1 MNHAYRLVWNQTVN
15 AWVAVPETARAH
27 GKGSKLKAAA
37 VVVASIAALNA
48 YALPTG
54 GQVSA
59 GSGTISQGGST
70 MTVSQ
75 GSQSLAI
82 NWNSFNVAA
91 PETVNFVQP
100 NKSSIALNRVVG
112 SDPSAIY
119 GKLNANGQVFLV
131 NPNGILF
138 GKGAQVNVGG
148 LVAST
153 QNITDADFMNRNFRF
168 TGTAGSVVN
177 QGAINGDYVALL
189 GGQVSNQGTIAA
201 RLGTVAL
208 AAGSDITLDFAGD
221 GLIGI
226 KVNQGTLDALAENR
240 QLIKAD
246 GGTVVLTAKAAD
258 SLISAVVN
266 NSGVI
271 EAARVDNQG
280 GTIRLLGD
288 STTGVAQNSG
298 TLTGG
303 QVDVSA
309 RSVLQSGTIS
319 TDAANLAAT
328 YALVQTAGGRVSGK
342 SVRVDGGEHTFISG
356 ALTGTTDLTVAGQTV
371 TLAGAQLATGNN
383 GSLRVGGGAHG
394 QDADIANAQSVA
406 VNGATTLTGGDG
418 AHVTVWSDGT
428 TNYFGQTRAG
438 NDSFV
443 EVSSKRTLNL
453 AGTVSV
459 GAGGQIL
466 YDPANI
472 VIDASPTSSMFYLDL
487 ADPAAAAGNQ
497 HGSGGVTELSN
508 GNIVVSSPQDNFG
521 ASTAGAVYLYD
532 GRTGALIST
541 LAGSHAGDQVG
552 NNGVKALTG
561 GNYVVDSSSWNGR
574 MGAVTWGS
582 GTSGVTGT
590 VSSANSLVGSVANDS
605 VGAYGITALAN
616 GNYVVDSGGWSAGT
630 GAVTWGSGT
639 SGVVGVVS
647 STNSLVGS
655 SNRDNVGTGGVTA
668 LTNGNYVVDSTGW
681 SAGTGAVTW
690 GSGTSGVTGTISS
703 ANSLVGSAT
712 GDSVGVYGITA
723 LANGNYVVDSPYWNR
738 GRGAVTWGSGT
749 SGITGTVSGAN
760 SLVGSST
767 GDSVGSDRIDLL
779 TNGNY
784 VVGSSNWSRSK
795 GAVTWG
801 SGTGGVVGAVS
812 SANSLVGST
821 SGDYVGNGGI
831 TALTNGNY
839 VVDSSGWSTNTG
851 AVTWGSG
858 TGGVAGIVSSA
869 NSLVGSAAGDYVGTN
884 GGVTALT
891 NGNYVVSSGSW
902 NGGTGAATWGSGTSG
917 VVGIVSSANSL
928 VGSSNRDNV
937 GNGGATA
944 LANGNYVVISGNWH
958 GSTGA
963 ATWGSGTSGVV
974 GVVSSA
980 NSLVGSNA
988 GDFVGNNGVTALA
1001 NGNYVVDSANWA
1013 GGVGAATWGSGTGG
1027 VVGVVSSANSLVGSN
1042 VDDSVG
1048 HDGITPLA
1056 NGNYVVSSSAWNGGM
1071 GAVTW
1076 GSGTSGVVGVVSSA
1090 NSLVGSV
1097 ANDSVGVGG
1106 ITPLINGNYVV
1117 SSANWNGGMGAVT
1130 WGSGTS
1136 GVVGVV
1142 SSANSLVGSTAGDYV
1157 GNGGITA
1164 LTNGNYVVNSS
1175 SWNAGRGAVTWG
1187 SRTSGVTGTL
1197 SSANSLVGSSAGD
1210 YVGSPTGD
1218 GSYGVNPLANGNY
1231 VVLSQGQNGMVWLVA
1246 DPSNLGNLASGS
1258 MADVTVSPAQLAVAA
1273 GAGSSITL
1281 QATND
1286 ITVNSAVSVAGR
1298 LSLVAGNVLTLNAG
1312 LTSSS
1317 SGDALSLAG
1326 TSFVNNAGTNA
1337 LSTPNGRWL
1346 VYSASPSSNA
1356 VGGLISGGADVYGA
1370 TMASNAPSTIAAGN
1384 HFVYAS
1390 AAPVTIPP
1398 TVIPTSPSRPS
1409 GTSGATD
1416 TPGTPASSNAPAG
1429 ESAAG
1434 YRGVLAWAQAIVSST
1449 SPMYGATSDMQ
1460 SSAAANGTRGD
1471 QFAGTDGPFNTA
1483 SNLVPATVPGLE
1495 VIDTGIRLPD
1505 GLRNGN

>member
-15 AWVAVPETARAH
+15 AWVAVPETAKAH

-37 VVVASIAALNA
+37 LAIVSLVALNA
-48 YALPTG
+48 YGLPVG

-59 GSGTISQGGST
+59 GSGTISQAGST

-100 NKSSIALNRVVG
+100 NKSAIALNRVVG

-153 QNITDADFMNRNFRF
+153 QNITDADFLNRNFRF

-246 GGTVVLTAKAAD
+246 GGTVVLTAKAAN

-271 EAARVDNQG
+271 EAAHVDNEG

-288 STTGVAQNSG
+288 STNGTAQNSG

-319 TDAANLAAT
+319 ADAANLAAT

-639 SGVVGVVS
+639 SGVVGIVS
-647 STNSLVGS
+647 SANSLVGS
-655 SNRDNVGTGGVTA
+655 RAGDYVGTSGVTA

-738 GRGAVTWGSGT
+738 GMGAVTWGSGT

-801 SGTGGVVGAVS
+801 SGTDGVVGVVS

-902 NGGTGAATWGSGTSG
+902 NGGRGAATWGSGTSG
-917 VVGIVSSANSL
+917 VVGVVSSANSL
-928 VGSSNRDNV
+928 VGSNARDNV

-944 LANGNYVVISGNWH
+944 LANGNYVVSSGNWN

-988 GDFVGNNGVTALA
+988 GDFVGNSGVTALA

-1090 NSLVGSV
+1090 NSLVGS
-1097 ANDSVGVGG
+1097 
-1106 ITPLINGNYVV
+1106 
-1117 SSANWNGGMGAVT
+1117 
-1130 WGSGTS
+1130 
-1136 GVVGVV
+1136 
-1142 SSANSLVGSTAGDYV
+1142 TAGDYV
-1157 GNGGITA
+1157 GNNGITTLA
-1164 LTNGNYVVNSS
+1164 NGNYVVNSS

-1210 YVGSPTGD
+1210 YVGRPTGD

-1460 SSAAANGTRGD
+1460 SSAAANGARGD

>member
-15 AWVAVPETARAH
+15 AWVAVPETAKTH

-37 VVVASIAALNA
+37 LAIVSLVALNA
-48 YALPTG
+48 YGLPVG

-59 GSGTISQGGST
+59 GSGTISQAGSA

-100 NKSSIALNRVVG
+100 NKSSIALNRVLG

-246 GGTVVLTAKAAD
+246 GGTVVLTAKAAN

-271 EAARVDNQG
+271 EAAHVDNEG

-319 TDAANLAAT
+319 ADAANLAAT

-406 VNGATTLTGGDG
+406 VNGTTTLTGGDG

-655 SNRDNVGTGGVTA
+655 S
-668 LTNGNYVVDSTGW
+668 
-681 SAGTGAVTW
+681 
-690 GSGTSGVTGTISS
+690 
-703 ANSLVGSAT
+703 
-712 GDSVGVYGITA
+712 
-723 LANGNYVVDSPYWNR
+723 
-738 GRGAVTWGSGT
+738 
-749 SGITGTVSGAN
+749 
-760 SLVGSST
+760 
-767 GDSVGSDRIDLL
+767 
-779 TNGNY
+779 
-784 VVGSSNWSRSK
+784 
-795 GAVTWG
+795 
-801 SGTGGVVGAVS
+801 
-812 SANSLVGST
+812 
-821 SGDYVGNGGI
+821 
-831 TALTNGNY
+831 
-839 VVDSSGWSTNTG
+839 
-851 AVTWGSG
+851 
-858 TGGVAGIVSSA
+858 
-869 NSLVGSAAGDYVGTN
+869 AGDYVG
-884 GGVTALT
+884 
-891 NGNYVVSSGSW
+891 
-902 NGGTGAATWGSGTSG
+902 
-917 VVGIVSSANSL
+917 
-928 VGSSNRDNV
+928 R
-937 GNGGATA
+937 
-944 LANGNYVVISGNWH
+944 
-958 GSTGA
+958 
-963 ATWGSGTSGVV
+963 
-974 GVVSSA
+974 
-980 NSLVGSNA
+980 
-988 GDFVGNNGVTALA
+988 
-1001 NGNYVVDSANWA
+1001 
-1013 GGVGAATWGSGTGG
+1013 
-1027 VVGVVSSANSLVGSN
+1027 
-1042 VDDSVG
+1042 
-1048 HDGITPLA
+1048 
-1056 NGNYVVSSSAWNGGM
+1056 
-1071 GAVTW
+1071 
-1076 GSGTSGVVGVVSSA
+1076 
-1090 NSLVGSV
+1090 
-1097 ANDSVGVGG
+1097 
-1106 ITPLINGNYVV
+1106 
-1117 SSANWNGGMGAVT
+1117 
-1130 WGSGTS
+1130 
-1136 GVVGVV
+1136 
-1142 SSANSLVGSTAGDYV
+1142 
-1157 GNGGITA
+1157 
-1164 LTNGNYVVNSS
+1164 
-1175 SWNAGRGAVTWG
+1175 
-1187 SRTSGVTGTL
+1187 
-1197 SSANSLVGSSAGD
+1197 
-1210 YVGSPTGD
+1210 PTGD

-1429 ESAAG
+1429 EGAAG

-1460 SSAAANGTRGD
+1460 SSAAANGARGD